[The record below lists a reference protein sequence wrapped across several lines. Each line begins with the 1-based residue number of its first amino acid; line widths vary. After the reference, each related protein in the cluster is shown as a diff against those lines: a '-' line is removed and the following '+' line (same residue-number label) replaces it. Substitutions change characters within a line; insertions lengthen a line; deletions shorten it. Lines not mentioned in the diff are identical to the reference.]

1 MTKIHIIAFIPM
13 LSDVGGDYRQPN
25 RGASVDSGGFC

>member
-1 MTKIHIIAFIPM
+1 MKKFYTIAFIPM
-13 LSDVGGDYRQPN
+13 LSGVGGDYRQPY